1 VERLHYAFIS
11 VAQEK
16 VFAHSSPETVRAVSQ
31 FAGLDLS
38 QDQFM
43 TDSKHVETQIY
54 ENELALTATLIRSET
69 PEGQSGLAVS
79 KSGLAVSESGQL
91 LVQRIPSLESWLLR
105 NQASMNSPVGRALRC
120 DHLRYLRI
128 PIRRSSARLFA

>member
-1 VERLHYAFIS
+1 
-11 VAQEK
+11 
-16 VFAHSSPETVRAVSQ
+16 
-31 FAGLDLS
+31 
-38 QDQFM
+38 M

-79 KSGLAVSESGQL
+79 KSGQL

-128 PIRRSSARLFA
+128 PIRRSSARLSA